1 MSGRMQVGHVSLL
14 ARYPVKSMGGELLA
28 AAEVA
33 SRGVVGDRS
42 WAAYTADGGIGSGKT
57 TRRFQ
62 RVDGLLAFR
71 ARIEDTVP
79 VVEFPDGRTHRADDP
94 AAALSSG
101 CGRHGCASCSASAP
115 DTRHLG
121 ALCLRELPTTRAA
134 ARAGC

>member
-94 AAALSSG
+94 AAGPLLSQAAGQPLELRPESTVAHHSAL
-101 CGRHGCASCSASAP
+101 
-115 DTRHLG
+115 
-121 ALCLRELPTTRAA
+121 LPP
-134 ARAGC
+134 ARS